1 MTCTFLTFLPAGPW
15 LRRSI
20 VSNTLSGTFF
30 LPCHN
35 PTTWHS
41 QHHREAS
48 VVGAAFDMQ
57 TDRDGA
63 GPNVD
68 PHAGPMAPLLAMHCQ
83 SLRAGKHQYR
93 CSTKNCRTT
102 FDSASN
108 KGYRTCSYCRAA
120 KGNKPSEIR
129 TDDDNTRLQNAR
141 WLKKAIA
148 AAVNDD
154 PALLTAFSALQEV
167 PPATSFSSHAAPA
180 PAPAAPAPA
189 APAAVPRPWPARAA
203 PAPPPFNP
211 QSFPSCTIQPFVG
224 ALRPTSTVP

>member
-63 GPNVD
+63 GPDVD
-68 PHAGPMAPLLAMHCQ
+68 LYLSHVSPGWSMAPSFDRIKHPERYFLFAMPQ
-83 SLRAGKHQYR
+83 PNDVALPTSQGSLSGGR
-93 CSTKNCRTT
+93 CVRHANRSRWRRTQRRPTCRTHGT
-102 FDSASN
+102 V
-108 KGYRTCSYCRAA
+108 
-120 KGNKPSEIR
+120 
-129 TDDDNTRLQNAR
+129 AR
-141 WLKKAIA
+141 H
-148 AAVNDD
+148 
-154 PALLTAFSALQEV
+154 ALPV
-167 PPATSFSSHAAPA
+167 PPRGKASIPLQYEELSHDLRFS
-180 PAPAAPAPA
+180 
-189 APAAVPRPWPARAA
+189 
-203 PAPPPFNP
+203 
-211 QSFPSCTIQPFVG
+211 Q
-224 ALRPTSTVP
+224 